1 MGMNQVRVAM
11 VGAGG
16 FGYRHA
22 KAYANDPRVIFTAV
36 CGRTKERTQRRA
48 QEFHVRDYTDI
59 QEMMEKEKPDLVDVV
74 TQEADQYRAV
84 MDVLQSGYA
93 KAVLTEK
100 PLGTCVEEA
109 YGMVRE
115 AQVRQVDFGVNFN
128 RRFTVP
134 YRLAKK
140 WVEERAIGEPAY
152 ITYKFSHDPYDPP
165 EEKDPYR
172 WFFNVYPHAF
182 DMLTYF
188 AGPVDQV
195 SAFFAKPEGHFY
207 YKRFTINFRFL
218 NRPVVANLIGGG
230 EGKWRHE
237 SEYLEVGGTEGQAVV
252 KNVTQMAVLRRHE
265 EELEQVWTPA
275 ITEGPG
281 LDIFEESVTNH
292 LREAVTCLSEGRRMP
307 AQAAN
312 ALYVQ
317 ILMQAAKESHERGGD
332 PVRIDSFLGRYPLEG
347 LRELTSVCAGSGMR
361 HGQNIT

>member
-1 MGMNQVRVAM
+1 MMKIKAAM

-22 KAYANDPRVIFTAV
+22 KAYANDVRVEFTAV
-36 CGRTKERTQRRA
+36 CGRTQERTGRRA
-48 QEFHVRDYTDI
+48 EEFHIKAYTDI
-59 QEMMEKEKPDLVDVV
+59 QEMMEKEKPDLVDIV

-93 KAVLTEK
+93 RAVLTEK

-109 YGMVRE
+109 YKMVRE
-115 AQVRQVDFGVNFN
+115 AQIRQVDFGVNFN
-128 RRFTVP
+128 RRFTIP
-134 YRLAKK
+134 YQLAKE
-140 WVEERAIGEPAY
+140 WVEKKEIGEPSY

-165 EEKDPYR
+165 EEMDPYR

-188 AGPVDQV
+188 AGPVDKL
-195 SAFFAKPEGHFY
+195 SAFFARPEGHFY
-207 YKRFTINFRFL
+207 YKRFTINCQFL
-218 NRPVVANLIGGG
+218 NQPVVANLIGGG

-237 SEYLEVGGTEGQAVV
+237 SEYLEVGGTGGQAVV
-252 KNVTQMAVLRRHE
+252 KNVTQMAMLRRHE
-265 EELEQVWTPA
+265 EELEQIWQPA

-292 LREAVTCLSEGRRMP
+292 LNAAVTCLTEGRRLP

-332 PVRIDSFLGRYPLEG
+332 PIHMDTFLDRYPFEG
-347 LRELTSVCAGSGMR
+347 LRELSGFKNNR
-361 HGQNIT
+361 EHDNT